1 MLKKNMSVTKYFLF
15 ITGFFFL
22 LMSCEEAAETT
33 VVAEKS
39 EQKEGVRYGYQ
50 DFIFPE
56 FSERAREEVAQW
68 SVFEDFEFE
77 AKTVN
82 GNTIEALRD
91 KSERL
96 MVHTDSLGKKLPAPL
111 FTNPIYSRFN
121 VVNSRVHLLH
131 QEVRKA
137 SIDSIQLQQYIQE
150 LNIAVKNLIIQ
161 INEKFQKEDI
171 DLERKEDEEKELQK
185 QKRFLDSVYRA
196 ELQDKKQ

>member
-1 MLKKNMSVTKYFLF
+1 MLKKIIPITKYALS
-15 ITGFFFL
+15 ITGLFFL
-22 LMSCEEAAETT
+22 LVSCEEAAENTE
-33 VVAEKS
+33 VAEKP

-50 DFIFPE
+50 DFLFPAL
-56 FSERAREEVAQW
+56 SERAREEVAQW
-68 SVFEDFEFE
+68 SVFEEFEAE

-96 MVHTDSLGKKLPAPL
+96 LSHTDSLSKKLPAPL

-121 VVNSRVHLLH
+121 VVNSRVQLLH

-137 SIDSIQLQQYIQE
+137 RIDSVQLQEYIQE

-185 QKRFLDSVYRA
+185 QKKFLDSVYRA
-196 ELQDKKQ
+196 ELQDKKN